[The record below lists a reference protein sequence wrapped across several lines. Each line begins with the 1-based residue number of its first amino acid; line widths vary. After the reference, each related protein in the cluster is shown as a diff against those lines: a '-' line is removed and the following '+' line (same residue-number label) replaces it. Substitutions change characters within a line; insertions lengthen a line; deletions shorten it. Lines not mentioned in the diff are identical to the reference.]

1 MPPMSKVPQAHYVE
15 GDMAN
20 VDKRVSLTVLTQIM
34 TTQVQVMTNHVVLQ
48 ENLEVRPQSNDST
61 LVSTIRDFMRIIPPT
76 LHITNVDEDP

>member
-1 MPPMSKVPQAHYVE
+1 MPKVPQAHYVE

-48 ENLEVRPQSNDST
+48 ENLEVGPQSNDST
-61 LVSTIRDFMRIIPPT
+61 LVSTIRDFMRINPPT
-76 LHITNVDEDP
+76 FHVTNVDEDP